1 VFVIKVT
8 TLDNQ
13 AVYLNSVYIEA
24 FSRCS
29 QQDTI
34 IRLRGGKTYIVS
46 ETPEE
51 ILQSIECSARTY
63 PICSWLG
70 VAMLSETA

>member
-1 VFVIKVT
+1 LIKVT

-13 AVYLNSVYIEA
+13 AVYLNAVYIEA
-24 FSRCS
+24 FSKCS
-29 QQDTI
+29 ELDTL

-51 ILQSIECSARTY
+51 ILQMIEYSARAY
-63 PICSWLG
+63 PVCSWLG
-70 VAMLSETA
+70 AATLSETA